1 MKIQDYC
8 GIIKQKGGI
17 FMTDKIYT
25 LDEIKAI
32 ITPVAEKYDVEEVY
46 LFGSYARGEAT
57 EKSDIDFVM
66 NFSESISLF
75 TYAEVIDDLENLFGK
90 KVDIVSHNSAGPR
103 LLYQI
108 IEEEVLMYA

>member
-1 MKIQDYC
+1 
-8 GIIKQKGGI
+8 
-17 FMTDKIYT
+17 MTDKIYT

-32 ITPVAEKYDVEEVY
+32 IAPIAKKYNLNEVY

-66 NFSESISLF
+66 NFSDTITLF
-75 TYAEVIDDLENLFGK
+75 TYAEIIEELEELFGK
-90 KVDIVSHNSAGPR
+90 KVDVVSHNSASPR

-108 IEEEVLMYA
+108 IDEEILMYA